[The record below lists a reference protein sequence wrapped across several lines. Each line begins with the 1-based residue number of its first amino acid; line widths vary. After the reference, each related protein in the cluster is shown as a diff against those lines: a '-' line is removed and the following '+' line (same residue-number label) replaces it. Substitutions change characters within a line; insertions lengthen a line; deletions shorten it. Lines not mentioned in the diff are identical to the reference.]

1 MKPVL
6 AMLLAVT
13 LGAANPLRVWSQTK
27 EETRQV
33 DALFKEF
40 ASFYQQGDYGKAAA
54 TFEKGLPFVER
65 VYGRDHIITAK
76 VINNIGVMYAMM
88 DQPGKAAPY
97 IRRAL

>member
-1 MKPVL
+1 MKHNY
-6 AMLLAVT
+6 AALLAVT
-13 LGAANPLRVWSQTK
+13 LVIAAVFPVRGWSLNK
-27 EETRQV
+27 EETQQV

-54 TFEKGLPFVER
+54 TFEKGLPLVER

-97 IRRAL
+97 IR